1 MHAQQRLH
9 CSRPMARRG
18 KEGSFDGGK
27 DNDCKYFGLG
37 ATANLHCVIV
47 SRALARDG
55 VGSGGSRDIGRKYLA
70 VSKIANQD
78 ARYQHTVPNN
88 GLGLAS
94 LRFCRRWRVVSSSC
108 ESAPW
113 RQMRRRDGWRRRRY
127 VGARQMLSCLIEVE
141 AREQRVLSSLILRHK
156 GSRRASVANPC
167 KLRGVT
173 QGVAGQL
180 PRLLDA
186 SILRQ
191 IRPAMV
197 LPAGGRGIVEC
208 AGPSMRCRYRTVQV
222 AVRTRPTGPGTG
234 RAGSDDDGQWRC
246 RLGRDTEG
254 ADDEE
259 GKSVRSG
266 GASREN

>member
-1 MHAQQRLH
+1 
-9 CSRPMARRG
+9 MARRG

-27 DNDCKYFGLG
+27 DNDCKYFGHG

-55 VGSGGSRDIGRKYLA
+55 VGSGGSRDIGRKFLA

-141 AREQRVLSSLILRHK
+141 AREQRVLSSLLLRHEE
-156 GSRRASVANPC
+156 SRRASVANPC
-167 KLRGVT
+167 KWWGVT

-191 IRPAMV
+191 IRPAVV
-197 LPAGGRGIVEC
+197 LTSGRTGYRRVRRAKHAVSVSDSPGRCSHAADGAGDGKSRQRRRR
-208 AGPSMRCRYRTVQV
+208 SMAMST
-222 AVRTRPTGPGTG
+222 GTG
-234 RAGSDDDGQWRC
+234 H
-246 RLGRDTEG
+246 
-254 ADDEE
+254 
-259 GKSVRSG
+259 
-266 GASREN
+266 